1 MLAVVFNCVL
11 DDLGHLDEP
20 AFVFGSGVKRNNCFP
35 LSTMHDPVRQET
47 RGEGETIRS
56 VSGKV
61 LLLVQTKLCEV
72 DVAGPAWG
80 TMLLLGNN
88 LSFPFAAD
96 FGKASVGFLDA
107 ISVLAGEA
115 SSACLSLE
123 DHCCVRR
130 RKNSDEEGYD
140 IIKGHMVH
148 VYLLQE
154 ISETFDESAHLQR
167 RVGIR

>member
-1 MLAVVFNCVL
+1 
-11 DDLGHLDEP
+11 
-20 AFVFGSGVKRNNCFP
+20 
-35 LSTMHDPVRQET
+35 MHDPVRQET

-107 ISVLAGEA
+107 FSVLAGEA

-130 RKNSDEEGYD
+130 TKNSDEEGYD
-140 IIKGHMVH
+140 IIKRHMVM
-148 VYLLQE
+148 Y
-154 ISETFDESAHLQR
+154 IFFR
-167 RVGIR
+167 N